1 MAPRG
6 SWLRTGLIGL
16 AVAAVMMLGQAAW
29 RVSTAA
35 ELARRSEPYQ
45 QSPAGAVM
53 SLLIVGDSTAV
64 GTGASSPARSLA
76 GLIGA
81 EFPRLR
87 IVNRGRDGATL
98 AELPAQLQGGDR
110 YDLVLVMAGGNDIIR
125 LRDMATVRR
134 DLERVLKLAGERA
147 PQVLL
152 MPAGNVGN
160 APFFF
165 APLSWWMTQRAR
177 AFHAQVRQAV
187 TGLPVTYVNLFEER
201 EDDPFVQR
209 PGLHAA
215 DGLHPSDA
223 GYALWLEVL
232 DRQAALRQRLAPALA
247 R

>member
-1 MAPRG
+1 MAPRV
-6 SWLRTGLIGL
+6 SWPRAGLIGL
-16 AVAAVMMLGQAAW
+16 ALVAVLVLGQAAW

-35 ELARRSEPYQ
+35 ELARRSLPYQ
-45 QSPAGAVM
+45 QSPSGATM

-81 EFPRLR
+81 EFARLR

-98 AELPAQLQGGDR
+98 AELPAQLQGGGR

-125 LRDMATVRR
+125 LRDMAAVRR
-134 DLERVLKLAGERA
+134 DLDRVLALAGERA

-177 AFHAQVRQAV
+177 AFHAQVRQAL

-201 EDDPFVQR
+201 EDDPFVQQ

-215 DGLHPSDA
+215 DGLHPGDA

-232 DRQAALRQRLAPALA
+232 DRQAALRQRLAPARA